1 MKTVLFTNKYTGI
14 PLEILR
20 QETPAGFRILFLP
33 EQTGEALLQAAPE
46 ADYILAGGR
55 LPITRETLA
64 QARSLK
70 MIQRSG
76 VGLDSLDL
84 DAIREKGIPLYVNQG
99 VNAES
104 VAEHTLLLILACLRR
119 LTEIDRNMKRG
130 VWKKQEQ
137 GVQTAELKG
146 KTVGIVGMGNI
157 AKTLVGLLKPFK
169 VNILYYNLARM
180 DESVEAENNM
190 RFVGLE
196 ELLRS
201 SDIITIHCALTPE
214 TRNLINAETLGVM
227 KDGAI
232 LINTARGEIVD
243 PVAVAEALK
252 EGKLSYAAFDVHA
265 QEPIPEDYPLKD
277 IENVILTPHIAGVTS
292 DSFRTMM
299 HDAFR
304 NIECFEKGDTCR
316 NAFCVKSL
324 HSDRRLLFPA
334 S

>member
-1 MKTVLFTNKYTGI
+1 MKTILLTNNYSGT
-14 PLEILR
+14 PLEIVKG
-20 QETPAGFRILFLP
+20 EVPEGFNIRFLP
-33 EQTGEALLQAAPE
+33 EQTQDALIAEAAS

-55 LPITRETLA
+55 LKITREVLEKA
-64 QARSLK
+64 EKLQ

-76 VGLDSLDL
+76 VGLDALDL
-84 DAIREKGIPLYVNQG
+84 DAIKEKGIPLYVNQG

-104 VAEHTLLLILACLRR
+104 VAEHALLLMLACLRK
-119 LTEIDRNMKRG
+119 LPTINQNTKNG

-169 VNILYYNLARM
+169 VNILYYNLVQM
-180 DESVEAENNM
+180 DENFEAENNM
-190 RFVGLE
+190 AFVGMD
-196 ELLRS
+196 ELLRN
-201 SDIITIHCALTPE
+201 SDIVTIHCALTPE
-214 TRNLINAETLGVM
+214 TKNLINTETLRAM

-243 PVAVAEALK
+243 PAAVADALRD
-252 EGKLSYAAFDVHA
+252 GKLSYAALDVHA

-277 IENVILTPHIAGVTS
+277 IENVILTPHIAGVTA
-292 DSFRTMM
+292 DSFRAMM

-304 NIECFEKGDTCR
+304 NIECFDKGELDAIAPYR
-316 NAFCVKSL
+316 YL
-324 HSDRRLLFPA
+324 
-334 S
+334 